1 MKAFTV
7 NKYGGPLHEADV
19 AEPIVGPGD
28 VLVRVE
34 AAGLNHLDEKIRRGE
49 FRQILPYRSPWSSA
63 TTLPVRSSPSAP
75 TSAASHPAMRSMP
88 ILGRSGWVRSPS
100 ASPSLKA
107 M

>member
-7 NKYGGPLHEADV
+7 NKYGRPLHEADV

-49 FRQILPYRSPWSSA
+49 FRQILPYR
-63 TTLPVRSSPSAP
+63 LPLVLGNDLAGTVIAVGA

-100 ASPSLKA
+100 ASPSLKP